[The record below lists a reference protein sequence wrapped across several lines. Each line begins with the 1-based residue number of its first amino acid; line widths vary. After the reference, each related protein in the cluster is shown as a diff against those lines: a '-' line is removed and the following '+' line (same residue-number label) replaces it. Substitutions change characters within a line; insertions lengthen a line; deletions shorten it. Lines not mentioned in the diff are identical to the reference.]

1 MFRKSTLADCKAI
14 YDLICDLEKKE
25 LPYERFCDIYTRQVQ
40 DKHYYCLVCEEE
52 GTVVA
57 VMNLRMEDQLHHA
70 ETIAEIL
77 EFSVADAYRSRG
89 VGKDMFAIG
98 CQIAKDWGCTQMEA
112 ASNQLRTDA
121 HRFYLREEMN
131 NFHYKFSKRLDGE
144 KSTVN
149 GLGR

>member
-1 MFRKSTLADCKAI
+1 
-14 YDLICDLEKKE
+14 
-25 LPYERFCDIYTRQVQ
+25 
-40 DKHYYCLVCEEE
+40 
-52 GTVVA
+52 
-57 VMNLRMEDQLHHA
+57 MNLRMEDQLHHA

-121 HRFYLREEMN
+121 HRLDV
-131 NFHYKFSKRLDGE
+131 YKRQ
-144 KSTVN
+144 VH
-149 GLGR
+149 GRKEHEQHG